1 MILLLYNIDEYTRM
15 SSLTETLRSNLNN
28 PISSSEFDL
37 HAALDK
43 VLSDVGLSVA
53 ESGGKIT
60 FYGKDPIVPSRFR
73 FGSMAAISMAAKAEA
88 AAAIWKSRSG
98 EGQDIHVDV
107 RKALR
112 RFAGFFENKWETIN
126 GHNAYFASDPENPF
140 IHYPPM
146 TLWNKTRDG
155 RWVMPANIYPQNR
168 SRATTLL
175 RCDDSV
181 SAVQN
186 AMLQW
191 RAIELENAAAEVG
204 LPFWMLRTTEEFMEE
219 LQYKEVL
226 SKEPLIRLEKIGE
239 SDPVPFKR
247 GGKTPLDGV
256 RALGMGHV
264 IAGSGI
270 GRDLSFFGADVLNIW
285 QPLDWELDIFYRS
298 SHVGMRSS
306 ILDFHDKADL
316 EKFNQ
321 LMNDA
326 DIFFSNRRPGY
337 QERHGLTADE
347 LCSKHPGLIHA
358 KVTLCGETGP
368 WSNRT
373 GYDEVA
379 GAVTGVFSLEGTPEN
394 PRLTSIKIVCDYIV
408 GWFGSVGI
416 MSALRRRAVEGG
428 SYRVVVSLMGVTLW
442 LLSLG
447 IFDKKYANTTA
458 GSSDEHAYVAPDL
471 FTAETPLGSYQGL
484 GEQVV
489 MSKTPGSFRT
499 VLVPRGS
506 SKPEWL

>member
-1 MILLLYNIDEYTRM
+1 
-15 SSLTETLRSNLNN
+15 
-28 PISSSEFDL
+28 
-37 HAALDK
+37 
-43 VLSDVGLSVA
+43 
-53 ESGGKIT
+53 
-60 FYGKDPIVPSRFR
+60 
-73 FGSMAAISMAAKAEA
+73 
-88 AAAIWKSRSG
+88 
-98 EGQDIHVDV
+98 
-107 RKALR
+107 
-112 RFAGFFENKWETIN
+112 
-126 GHNAYFASDPENPF
+126 
-140 IHYPPM
+140 
-146 TLWNKTRDG
+146 LWNKTRDG
-155 RWVMPANIYPQNR
+155 RWVMPANIYPRNR
-168 SRATTLL
+168 ARATTLL

-191 RAIELENAAAEVG
+191 RAIELETAAAEVG
-204 LPFWMLRTTEEFMEE
+204 LPFWMIRTTEEFMEE
-219 LQYKEVL
+219 PQYTEVL
-226 SKEPLIRLEKIGE
+226 SREPLIRVEKIGE

-270 GRDLSFFGADVLNIW
+270 GRDLALFGADVLNIW
-285 QPLDWELDIFYRS
+285 QPLDWEFDLFYWT

-306 ILDFHDKADL
+306 ILDLHGKADL

-321 LMNDA
+321 LLNNA
-326 DIFFSNRRPGY
+326 DVFFSNRRPGY
-337 QERHGLTADE
+337 LERYGLTAHE

-379 GAVTGVFSLEGTPEN
+379 GAITGVFALEGTPEN
-394 PRLTSIKIVCDYIV
+394 PRLPPIQIVCDYIV
-408 GWFGSVGI
+408 GWFASVGI

-428 SYRVVVSLMGVTLW
+428 SYRVVVSLAGVTLW
-442 LLSLG
+442 LFSLG
-447 IFDKKYANTTA
+447 LFDKKYANATA
-458 GSSDEHAYVAPDL
+458 GSSDEHTYVAPDQ
-471 FTAETPLGSYQGL
+471 FTAETPLGLYQGMT
-484 GEQVV
+484 EQVV

>member
-1 MILLLYNIDEYTRM
+1 MTTTTSKLNN
-15 SSLTETLRSNLNN
+15 LTEILRSNLNN
-28 PISSSEFDL
+28 PVSSSEFEL
-37 HAALDK
+37 YNALEN
-43 VLSDVGLSVA
+43 VLSGVGLSA
-53 ESGGKIT
+53 SDSGGKIT

-73 FGSMAAISMAAKAEA
+73 FGSMAAIGLAAKAVA
-88 AAAIWKSRSG
+88 AASIWKFRSG

-107 RKALR
+107 RKALQ
-112 RFAGFFENKWETIN
+112 RFSGFFDLKWELIN
-126 GHNAYFASDPENPF
+126 GRPPSFASDPQNPF

-155 RWVMPANIYPQNR
+155 RWVMPANIYPKLR
-168 SRATTLL
+168 ARATTLL

-191 RAIELENAAAEVG
+191 RADELEKAAAEAG
-204 LPFWMLRTTEEFMEE
+204 LPFAMLRTTEEFMKE
-219 LQYKEVL
+219 LQYTEVL
-226 SKEPLIRLEKIGE
+226 SREPLIRLEKIDE
-239 SDPVPFKR
+239 SDPVPFKS

-270 GRDLSFFGADVLNIW
+270 GRDLALFGADVLNIW
-285 QPLDWELDIFYRS
+285 QPLDWELDVFYWT

-306 ILDFHDKADL
+306 ILDLHEKADL
-316 EKFNQ
+316 EKMNQ
-321 LMNDA
+321 LLNDA

-337 QERHGLTADE
+337 QERFGLTADE

-358 KVTLCGETGP
+358 KVVLFGETGP

-373 GYDEVA
+373 GFDEVA
-379 GAVTGVFSLEGTPEN
+379 GAVMGVFALEGTPDN
-394 PRLTSIKIVCDYIV
+394 PRLTSIRIVCDYVV
-408 GWFGSVGI
+408 GWLTSVGI
-416 MSALRRRAVEGG
+416 MSALRRRAIEGG
-428 SYRVVVSLMGVTLW
+428 SYRVVVSLAGVTLW

-447 IFDKKYANTTA
+447 IFNKKYAHATA
-458 GSSDEHAYVAPDL
+458 SSSEEHTYVPPDL
-471 FTAETPLGSYQGL
+471 FTAETPLGLYQGIT
-484 GEQVV
+484 EQVV
-489 MSKTPGSFRT
+489 MSRTPGSFRT

-506 SKPEWL
+506 SKLEWL

>member
-1 MILLLYNIDEYTRM
+1 M
-15 SSLTETLRSNLNN
+15 SSLTETIRSNLNN
-28 PISSSEFDL
+28 PVSSSEFDL
-37 HAALDK
+37 YNALDK

-53 ESGGKIT
+53 DSGGKIK
-60 FYGKDPIVPSRFR
+60 FYGKDPIVPSPFR
-73 FGSMAAISMAAKAEA
+73 FGSMAAIAIAAKAEA
-88 AAAIWKSRSG
+88 AAAIWRFRSR
-98 EGQDIHVDV
+98 EGQDIYVDV

-126 GHNAYFASDPENPF
+126 GHNSSFASDPENPF

-155 RWVMPANIYPQNR
+155 RWVMPINIYPRNR
-168 SRATTLL
+168 ARATTLL

-191 RAIELENAAAEVG
+191 RAIELETAAAEVG
-204 LPFWMLRTTEEFMEE
+204 LPFWMLRTPEEFMEE
-219 LQYKEVL
+219 LQYTEVL
-226 SKEPLIRLEKIGE
+226 SREPLIRVEKIGE

-270 GRDLSFFGADVLNIW
+270 GRDLALFGADVLNIW
-285 QPLDWELDIFYRS
+285 QPLDWEFDLFYWT

-306 ILDFHDKADL
+306 ILDLHGKADL

-321 LMNDA
+321 LLNDA
-326 DIFFSNRRPGY
+326 DVFFSNRRPGY
-337 QERHGLTADE
+337 QERYGLTAHE

-379 GAVTGVFSLEGTPEN
+379 GAITGVFALEGTPEN
-394 PRLTSIKIVCDYIV
+394 PRLPPIQIVCDYIV
-408 GWFGSVGI
+408 GWFASVGI

-428 SYRVVVSLMGVTLW
+428 SYRVVVSLVGITLW
-442 LLSLG
+442 LFSLWL
-447 IFDKKYANTTA
+447 FDKKYANATA
-458 GSSDEHAYVAPDL
+458 GSSDEHTYVAPDQ
-471 FTAETPLGSYQGL
+471 FTAETPLGLYEGIT
-484 GEQVV
+484 EQVV

>member
-1 MILLLYNIDEYTRM
+1 MTTTSQM
-15 SSLTETLRSNLNN
+15 SSLTEIIRSNLNN
-28 PISSSEFDL
+28 PVSSSEFDL
-37 HAALDK
+37 YTGLDK

-53 ESGGKIT
+53 DSGGKIT

-73 FGSMAAISMAAKAEA
+73 FGSMAAIAIAAKAEA
-88 AAAIWKSRSG
+88 AAAIWRSRSG
-98 EGQDIHVDV
+98 EGQDIYVDV

-112 RFAGFFENKWETIN
+112 RFAGFFENKWELIN
-126 GHNAYFASDPENPF
+126 GHNASFASDPENPF
-140 IHYPPM
+140 IRYPPM

-155 RWVMPANIYPQNR
+155 RWVMPLNIYPQNR
-168 SRATTLL
+168 ARATTLL

-191 RAIELENAAAEVG
+191 RAIELETAAAEVG

-219 LQYKEVL
+219 LQYTEVL
-226 SKEPLIRLEKIGE
+226 SREPLIRLEKIGE

-247 GGKTPLDGV
+247 GGKTTLDGV

-270 GRDLSFFGADVLNIW
+270 GRDLALFGADVLNIW
-285 QPLDWELDIFYRS
+285 QPLDWELDIFYRT

-306 ILDFHDKADL
+306 ILDLHEKADL

-321 LMNDA
+321 LLNDA
-326 DIFFSNRRPGY
+326 DVFFSNRRPGY
-337 QERHGLTADE
+337 QERYGLTAHE

-379 GAVTGVFSLEGTPEN
+379 GGVTGVFSLEGTPEI
-394 PRLTSIKIVCDYIV
+394 PRLTPIKIVCDYIV
-408 GWFGSVGI
+408 GWFASVGI

-442 LLSLG
+442 LFSLG
-447 IFDKKYANTTA
+447 LFDKKYANATA
-458 GSSDEHAYVAPDL
+458 GSSDEHKYVAPDL
-471 FTAETPLGSYQGL
+471 FTDETPLGLYQGMT
-484 GEQVV
+484 EQVV

-506 SKPEWL
+506 SKPEWLQ

>member
-1 MILLLYNIDEYTRM
+1 MTTSTSQLN
-15 SSLTETLRSNLNN
+15 SLTETLRSNLNN
-28 PISSSEFDL
+28 PVSSSEFEL
-37 HAALDK
+37 YNALEN
-43 VLSDVGLSVA
+43 VLSGVGLSA
-53 ESGGKIT
+53 ADSGGKIT

-73 FGSMAAISMAAKAEA
+73 FGSMAAISLAAKATA
-88 AAAIWKSRSG
+88 AASIWKFRSG

-112 RFAGFFENKWETIN
+112 RFAAFFDLKWELIN
-126 GHNAYFASDPENPF
+126 GRPPSFASDPQNPF

-155 RWVMPANIYPQNR
+155 RWVMPANIYPKLR
-168 SRATTLL
+168 ARATTLL

-191 RAIELENAAAEVG
+191 RADELETAAAEVG
-204 LPFWMLRTTEEFMEE
+204 LPFAMLRTTEEFMKER
-219 LQYKEVL
+219 QYTEVL
-226 SKEPLIRLEKIGE
+226 SREPLIRLEKIGE
-239 SDPVPFKR
+239 SDPVPFKS

-270 GRDLSFFGADVLNIW
+270 GRDLALFGADVLNIW
-285 QPLDWELDIFYRS
+285 QPLDWELDVFYWT

-306 ILDFHDKADL
+306 ILDLHEKADL
-316 EKFNQ
+316 EKMNQ
-321 LMNDA
+321 LLNDA

-337 QERHGLTADE
+337 QERFGLTADE
-347 LCSKHPGLIHA
+347 LSSKYPGLIHA
-358 KVTLCGETGP
+358 KVVLFGETGP

-373 GYDEVA
+373 GFDEVA
-379 GAVTGVFSLEGTPEN
+379 GAVSGVFALEGTPQN
-394 PRLTSIKIVCDYIV
+394 PRLTSIRIVCDYIV
-408 GWFGSVGI
+408 GWFTSVGI
-416 MSALRRRAVEGG
+416 MSALRRRAIEGG
-428 SYRVVVSLMGVTLW
+428 SYRVVVSLAGVTLW

-447 IFDKKYANTTA
+447 IFDKKYAHATA
-458 GSSDEHAYVAPDL
+458 GSSEEHTYVPPDL
-471 FTAETPLGSYQGL
+471 FTAETPLGLYQGIS
-484 GEQVV
+484 EQVV
-489 MSKTPGSFRT
+489 MSRTPGSFRT

-506 SKPEWL
+506 SKLEWL